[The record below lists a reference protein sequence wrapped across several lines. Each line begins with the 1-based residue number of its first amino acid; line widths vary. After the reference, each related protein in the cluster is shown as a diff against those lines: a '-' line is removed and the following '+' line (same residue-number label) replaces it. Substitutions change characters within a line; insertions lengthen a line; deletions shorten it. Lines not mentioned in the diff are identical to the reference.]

1 MRRIARYVDI
11 FNTQRSTAHEH
22 SIRQAVI
29 SFSLAEGHLRAKTQV
44 FPPFSSFQEN
54 MFYHFTYFTRFTR
67 NTIIRGI
74 LELSDDVA
82 IENFYS
88 YY

>member
-1 MRRIARYVDI
+1 MRAGRATKLPAMFGRVYDT
-11 FNTQRSTAHEH
+11 NT
-22 SIRQAVI
+22 
-29 SFSLAEGHLRAKTQV
+29 G
-44 FPPFSSFQEN
+44 
-54 MFYHFTYFTRFTR
+54 FTYFTYFTGFTR